1 MELSEI
7 DELRQDNRAL
17 RDRLSKLSEASLRS
31 SESLDLNTVLGEV
44 VESARALTGAGSG
57 GIATMDGSGQ
67 LEDFVT
73 SGLAPGEHQR
83 FLDLPDGPQ
92 LWEYLRQVP
101 QPLRLRDLG
110 SHLASLGFPGEI
122 AAGRT
127 FLGAPIR
134 HRDVHVGNFFLADK
148 EGGQEFTS
156 EDEEILALFASL
168 AGAAL
173 ANARKYRDEQR
184 ARSDLEALIDTSP
197 VGVVVFDARGGR
209 VASFNREAQRIV
221 GNLRMPGRSVED
233 LLQLLRVR
241 RADGAEIALKGF
253 GLAQMLSEATT
264 IRAEEIVL
272 EVPDGRRVTALVNAT
287 AIRAEDGAVESL
299 VVTLQDLTPRE
310 ELERLRAEF
319 LGMVSH
325 ELQAP
330 LVSIK
335 GCAATALGDPAA
347 LDPSQARLFFRI
359 VDEQADHMQALIGD
373 LLDAAR
379 IETGTLSVA
388 PEPAD
393 VAAMVE
399 RARTAFLSGS
409 RTNPVRIDLPPDL
422 PRVLADRQRIV
433 QVLGNLLTNAARHS
447 PELSVIRVTA
457 AREGEHV
464 AVAVADEGRGIPAE
478 RLPHLFR
485 KFARSGS
492 EDRQRGVGAG
502 LGLAIPRGAHPGRER
517 GGGPRRAVHFHD
529 PGDRGGRRR
538 RRAEPRRRAARGAGV
553 GAGPRGG
560 RRPADAGVRP
570 AHPAGGRL
578 HRAGNRRPGGG
589 GRTARDG
596 RAGPG
601 AAGPDA
607 AGNGR
612 DRAAAARARAGRPA
626 GHLPV
631 GVRPGRDDRQGA
643 GGRGGRLRR
652 QAVLAGGT
660 GGADR
665 RGPAPAGRD
674 ARALPGGR
682 PVHPLRGARSDPGG
696 ACGGADRHRVRPAG
710 RAGGP
715 RGAGAEARGSAAA
728 GVAVAEQ
735 GRRAG
740 RAYLREAAAPQAG
753 RRRERP
759 GLHPHRAPGGLPHA
773 RARRRLR
780 ALPSAAAEPAW
791 RSAPSGA
798 GRARRTVARLPG
810 TGAGFVSC
818 RGRNARNSSLLS

>member
-1 MELSEI
+1 MSEI

-17 RDRLSKLSEASLRS
+17 RDRLSKLSEAGLRS
-31 SESLDLNTVLGEV
+31 SESLDVNTVLGEV

-67 LEDFVT
+67 LEEFVT

-110 SHLASLGFPGEI
+110 AHLASLGFPGEI

-134 HRDVHVGNFFLADK
+134 HRDAHVGNFFLADK

-197 VGVVVFDARGGR
+197 VGVVVFDARRGR

-241 RADGAEIALKGF
+241 RADGAEIALEGF

-359 VDEQADHMQALIGD
+359 VDEQADHMRALIGD

-379 IETGTLSVA
+379 IETGTLSVS

-399 RARTAFLSGS
+399 RARTVFLSGS
-409 RTNPVRIDLPPDL
+409 RRNPVRIDLPPDL
-422 PRVLADRQRIV
+422 PQVLADRQRIV
-433 QVLGNLLTNAARHS
+433 QVLGNLLINAARHS
-447 PELSVIRVTA
+447 PESSVIRVAA
-457 AREGEHV
+457 ARQGEHV

-485 KFARSGS
+485 KFARSGR

-502 LGLAIPRGAHPGRER
+502 LGLAICKGLVEAH
-517 GGGPRRAVHFHD
+517 
-529 PGDRGGRRR
+529 GGRI
-538 RRAEPRRRAARGAGV
+538 RAESEGAGL

-578 HRAGNRRPGGG
+578 HRAGNRRPGGA

-607 AGNGR
+607 AGDGR

-631 GVRPGRDDRQGA
+631 GVRPERDDRQGA

-652 QAVLAGGT
+652 QAVLAGGAA
-660 GGADR
+660 GADR
-665 RGPAPAGRD
+665 RGPAGGRD

-715 RGAGAEARGSAAA
+715 RGAGAEARGPAAA

-740 RAYLREAAAPQAG
+740 RAYVREAAAPQAG

-759 GLHPHRAPGGLPHA
+759 GLHPHRAAGGLPHA

-791 RSAPSGA
+791 RSAPSRAVRGPGPDSSRAGA
-798 GRARRTVARLPG
+798 GMPG
-810 TGAGFVSC
+810 IPHC
-818 RGRNARNSSLLS
+818 

>member
-1 MELSEI
+1 MSEI

-148 EGGQEFTS
+148 EGGREFTS

-241 RADGAEIALKGF
+241 RADGAEIALKGC
-253 GLAQMLSEATT
+253 GLVQMLSEATT

-388 PEPAD
+388 SEPAD

-502 LGLAIPRGAHPGRER
+502 LGLAICKGLVEAHGGRIRAESEGEGLGARFTFTIPVAGEAGAGAARSPAGERRGEPGSARVLVVDDDPQTLGYVQRILQEA
-517 GGGPRRAVHFHD
+517 GYTALATGDPEEVAGLLETGEPDLVLLDLMLPGTDGIELLRRVPAL
-529 PGDRGGRRR
+529 GDRPVIFLSVYGRDETIARALEAGAADYVVKPFSPAELVARIGAALR
-538 RRAEPRRRAARGAGV
+538 RRAGTP
-553 GAGPRGG
+553 GPY
-560 RRPADAGVRP
+560 
-570 AHPAGGRL
+570 
-578 HRAGNRRPGGG
+578 RAGDLCIHYEERAV
-589 GRTARDG
+589 TLAG
-596 RAGPG
+596 RAVELTATEFDLLAEL
-601 AAGPDA
+601 AAH
-607 AGNGR
+607 
-612 DRAAAARARAGRPA
+612 AGRVLKHEDLLRRVWRSRNKGDA
-626 GHLPV
+626 RVVHTF
-631 GVRPGRDDRQGA
+631 VR
-643 GGRGGRLRR
+643 RLRR
-652 QAVLAGGT
+652 KLG
-660 GGADR
+660 D
-665 RGPAPAGRD
+665 D
-674 ARALPGGR
+674 A
-682 PVHPLRGARSDPGG
+682 SDP
-696 ACGGADRHRVRPAG
+696 AYILTEPRVGYRMP
-710 RAGGP
+710 GP
-715 RGAGAEARGSAAA
+715 GDD
-728 GVAVAEQ
+728 
-735 GRRAG
+735 
-740 RAYLREAAAPQAG
+740 
-753 RRRERP
+753 
-759 GLHPHRAPGGLPHA
+759 
-773 RARRRLR
+773 
-780 ALPSAAAEPAW
+780 
-791 RSAPSGA
+791 
-798 GRARRTVARLPG
+798 
-810 TGAGFVSC
+810 
-818 RGRNARNSSLLS
+818 

>member
-1 MELSEI
+1 MSEI

-17 RDRLSKLSEASLRS
+17 RERLSKLSEASLRS
-31 SESLDLNTVLGEV
+31 SESLDVNTVLGEV
-44 VESARALTGAGSG
+44 VESARALTGAGAG
-57 GIATMDGSGQ
+57 GIATLDGSGQ
-67 LEDFVT
+67 LEEFVT

-110 SHLASLGFPGEI
+110 AHLASLGFPGEI

-156 EDEEILALFASL
+156 EDEEILALFAL
-168 AGAAL
+168 AGGAAL

-184 ARSDLEALIDTSP
+184 ARSNLEALIDTSP
-197 VGVVVFDARGGR
+197 VGVVVFDARRGR
-209 VASFNREAQRIV
+209 VASSNREAQRIV

-241 RADGAEIALKGF
+241 RADGAEIALEGF

-272 EVPDGRRVTALVNAT
+272 EVPDGRRITALVNAT

-359 VDEQADHMQALIGD
+359 VDEQADHMRALIGD

-409 RTNPVRIDLPPDL
+409 RRNPVRIDLPPDL

-433 QVLGNLLTNAARHS
+433 QVLGNLLINAARHS
-447 PELSVIRVTA
+447 PESSVIRVAA
-457 AREGEHV
+457 ARQGEHV

-485 KFARSGS
+485 KFARSGR

-502 LGLAIPRGAHPGRER
+502 LGLAICKGLVEAHGGRIRAESEGEGLGARFTFTIPVAGET
-517 GGGPRRAVHFHD
+517 GGGSARSPAGERHGKPGSARVLVVDDDPQMLGYVQRILQEAGYTALATGDPEEVAELLETGEPDLVLLDLMLPGTDGIELLRRVPALGDRPVIFLSVYGRDQTIARALEAGAADYVVKPFSPAELLARIGAALRAAGTPWPYRAGDLCIHYEERAVTL
-529 PGDRGGRRR
+529 
-538 RRAEPRRRAARGAGV
+538 A
-553 GAGPRGG
+553 
-560 RRPADAGVRP
+560 
-570 AHPAGGRL
+570 
-578 HRAGNRRPGGG
+578 
-589 GRTARDG
+589 G
-596 RAGPG
+596 RAVELTATEFDLLAEL
-601 AAGPDA
+601 AAH
-607 AGNGR
+607 
-612 DRAAAARARAGRPA
+612 AGRVLKHEDLLRRVWRSRNKGDA
-626 GHLPV
+626 RVVHTF
-631 GVRPGRDDRQGA
+631 VR
-643 GGRGGRLRR
+643 RLRR
-652 QAVLAGGT
+652 KLG
-660 GGADR
+660 D
-665 RGPAPAGRD
+665 D
-674 ARALPGGR
+674 A
-682 PVHPLRGARSDPGG
+682 SDP
-696 ACGGADRHRVRPAG
+696 AYILTEPRVGYRMP
-710 RAGGP
+710 GP
-715 RGAGAEARGSAAA
+715 GDD
-728 GVAVAEQ
+728 
-735 GRRAG
+735 
-740 RAYLREAAAPQAG
+740 
-753 RRRERP
+753 
-759 GLHPHRAPGGLPHA
+759 
-773 RARRRLR
+773 
-780 ALPSAAAEPAW
+780 
-791 RSAPSGA
+791 
-798 GRARRTVARLPG
+798 
-810 TGAGFVSC
+810 
-818 RGRNARNSSLLS
+818 

>member
-1 MELSEI
+1 MSEI

-31 SESLDLNTVLGEV
+31 SESLDVNTVLGEV

-110 SHLASLGFPGEI
+110 AHLASLGFPGEI

-156 EDEEILALFASL
+156 EDEEILALFAL
-168 AGAAL
+168 AGGAAL

-241 RADGAEIALKGF
+241 RADGAEIALEGF
-253 GLAQMLSEATT
+253 GLAQMLSRATT

-409 RTNPVRIDLPPDL
+409 RRNPVRIDLPPDL

-447 PELSVIRVTA
+447 PESSEIRVAA

-485 KFARSGS
+485 KFARSGR

-502 LGLAIPRGAHPGRER
+502 LGLAICKGLVEAHGGRIRAESEGEGLGARFTFTIPLAGEAGAGAARSPAGERRGEPGSARVLVVDDDPQMLGYVQRILQEA
-517 GGGPRRAVHFHD
+517 GYTTLATGDPEEVAGLLETGEPDLVLLDLMLPGTDGIELLRRVPAL
-529 PGDRGGRRR
+529 GDRPVIFLSVYGRDETIARALEAGAADYVVKPFSPAELLARIGAALR
-538 RRAEPRRRAARGAGV
+538 RRAGTP
-553 GAGPRGG
+553 GPY
-560 RRPADAGVRP
+560 
-570 AHPAGGRL
+570 
-578 HRAGNRRPGGG
+578 RAGDLCIHYEQRAV
-589 GRTARDG
+589 TLAG
-596 RAGPG
+596 RAVELTATEFDLLAEL
-601 AAGPDA
+601 AAHAGQVLKHEDLLRRVWRSRNKGDA
-607 AGNGR
+607 R
-612 DRAAAARARAGRPA
+612 VV
-626 GHLPV
+626 HTF
-631 GVRPGRDDRQGA
+631 VR
-643 GGRGGRLRR
+643 RLRR
-652 QAVLAGGT
+652 KLG
-660 GGADR
+660 D
-665 RGPAPAGRD
+665 D
-674 ARALPGGR
+674 A
-682 PVHPLRGARSDPGG
+682 SDP
-696 ACGGADRHRVRPAG
+696 AYILTEPRVGYRMP
-710 RAGGP
+710 GP
-715 RGAGAEARGSAAA
+715 GDD
-728 GVAVAEQ
+728 
-735 GRRAG
+735 
-740 RAYLREAAAPQAG
+740 
-753 RRRERP
+753 
-759 GLHPHRAPGGLPHA
+759 
-773 RARRRLR
+773 
-780 ALPSAAAEPAW
+780 
-791 RSAPSGA
+791 
-798 GRARRTVARLPG
+798 
-810 TGAGFVSC
+810 
-818 RGRNARNSSLLS
+818 